1 MKPGLYKFVE
11 IDGKEIR
18 FVESYLYGPAH
29 KDLVK
34 EGEKATSAGLVSV
47 FDNYWKL
54 YDSYSM
60 SLKLGCN
67 TSIIPRLSQIIGKE
81 FEDEW

>member
-18 FVESYLYGPAH
+18 FVESYLYGPTH

-34 EGEKATSAGLVSV
+34 EGEKATAAGLVSV

-60 SLKLGCN
+60 SLKIGCSA
-67 TSIIPRLSQIIGKE
+67 SIIPRLSQIIGKE